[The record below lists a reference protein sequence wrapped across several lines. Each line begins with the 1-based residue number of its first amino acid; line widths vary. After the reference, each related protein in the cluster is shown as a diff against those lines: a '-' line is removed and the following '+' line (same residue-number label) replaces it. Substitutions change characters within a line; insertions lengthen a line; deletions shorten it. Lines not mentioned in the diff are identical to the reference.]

1 MQIPK
6 FTDKF
11 AGQVYNYCNRFIQQQ
26 IKPKNSMATLSGKD
40 IKNIRSL
47 AQKKFRQESG
57 LFIAEGEK
65 IVAEALISS
74 YRVREVYRASDIGE
88 ECMKRISCLASGS
101 PVLAVVEQKQY
112 SVKEVLREI
121 LGANG
126 SGSGEK
132 CGSISTPLC
141 LALDGVKDPGN
152 LGTIIRVADWF
163 GVDVIFASPESVEL
177 YNPKVVQSTMG
188 AIFRKRVVY
197 TPLEEVINEF
207 TSNGLPVYG
216 TFLDG
221 ENLYSKE
228 LVKSGLIV
236 MGSESF
242 GISKEIEK
250 LITNKLLIPP
260 YPVDAVTSESLNV
273 AIATSI
279 ICAEFRR

>member
-1 MQIPK
+1 
-6 FTDKF
+6 
-11 AGQVYNYCNRFIQQQ
+11 
-26 IKPKNSMATLSGKD
+26 MATLSGKE
-40 IKNIRSL
+40 IKNIRAL

-65 IVAEALISS
+65 IVAEALSSS
-74 YRVREVYRASDIGE
+74 YKVREVYRASEIGE

-112 SVKEVLREI
+112 SVKDVLGEI
-121 LGANG
+121 LDSCKKYGNNSA
-126 SGSGEK
+126 
-132 CGSISTPLC
+132 PLC

-152 LGTIIRVADWF
+152 LGTIIRIADWF
-163 GVDVIFASPESVEL
+163 GVDAIFASPESVEV

-188 AIFRKRVVY
+188 AIFRKKVVY
-197 TPLEEVINEF
+197 TPLAEVINEF
-207 TSNGLPVYG
+207 TSKGLPVYG

-228 LVKSGLIV
+228 LIKSGLIV

-242 GISKEIEK
+242 GISKEIEE

-260 YPVDAVTSESLNV
+260 YPADAVTSESLNV

>member
-1 MQIPK
+1 
-6 FTDKF
+6 
-11 AGQVYNYCNRFIQQQ
+11 
-26 IKPKNSMATLSGKD
+26 MATLSGKE
-40 IKNIRSL
+40 IKNIRAL
-47 AQKKFRQESG
+47 AQKKFRQETG

-65 IVAEALISS
+65 IVAEALSSS
-74 YRVREVYRASDIGE
+74 YKVREVYRASEIGE

-101 PVLAVVEQKQY
+101 PVLAIVEQKQY
-112 SVKEVLREI
+112 SAKEVLGEI
-121 LGANG
+121 LG
-126 SGSGEK
+126 SS
-132 CGSISTPLC
+132 SVPLC

-152 LGTIIRVADWF
+152 LGTIIRIADWF
-163 GVDVIFASPESVEL
+163 GIDAIFASPESVEV

-188 AIFRKRVVY
+188 AIFRKKVIY
-197 TPLEEVINEF
+197 TPIAEVIKEF
-207 TSNGLPVYG
+207 TSKGLPVYG

-242 GISKEIEK
+242 GISKEIEE
-250 LITNKLLIPP
+250 LITIKLLIPP
-260 YPVDAVTSESLNV
+260 YPADAVTSESLNV

>member
-1 MQIPK
+1 
-6 FTDKF
+6 
-11 AGQVYNYCNRFIQQQ
+11 
-26 IKPKNSMATLSGKD
+26 MASLSGKD

-65 IVAEALISS
+65 IVAEALNSS
-74 YRVREVYRASDIGE
+74 YKVREVYRASDIGE
-88 ECMKRISCLASGS
+88 ECMKRISCLASAS

-112 SVKEVLREI
+112 SVKEVLSEI
-121 LGANG
+121 LGG
-126 SGSGEK
+126 SVEK
-132 CGSISTPLC
+132 CGGVSASLC

-163 GVDVIFASPESVEL
+163 GVDAIFASPESVEL

-188 AIFRKRVVY
+188 AIFRKKVVY
-197 TPLEEVINEF
+197 TPLEEVISEF
-207 TSNGLPVYG
+207 TSKGLPVYG

-242 GISKEIEK
+242 GISKEIEE

-260 YPVDAVTSESLNV
+260 YPADAVTSESLNV